1 MRIAGW
7 VLSALLTLQ
16 FCMSAY
22 FKLAGGDQFAEAVGK
37 MGFDL
42 ATMQKIGWI
51 EIVVA
56 ILFIVPQTAM
66 LGAILLT
73 GYMGGAIVTHV
84 RVGENCIAQ
93 AVIAIVVWVALGL
106 RQPEIFRLA
115 FGGLIP
121 MAPKND
127 RAS

>member
-1 MRIAGW
+1 
-7 VLSALLTLQ
+7 
-16 FCMSAY
+16 
-22 FKLAGGDQFAEAVGK
+22 

-42 ATMQKIGWI
+42 STMQIIGWI
-51 EIVVA
+51 EIVIA
-56 ILFIVPQTAM
+56 ILFLLPQTTM

-84 RVGENCIAQ
+84 RMGESCIAQ
-93 AVIAIVVWVALGL
+93 VVIGIVVWVALGL

-121 MAPKND
+121 TFQKNV
-127 RAS
+127 SSS